1 MDASW
6 QGRQLMKFLDQ
17 IAELETRT
25 KSLLDASDKLS
36 NVMGDAA
43 RQLAEVQQA
52 LANAPKAWGIDVKVN
67 GQEFTICERDGL
79 VLFAALTRCL
89 EGEEVAVK
97 LASGQTPKL
106 RLTDLEQLASVIIG
120 AA

>member
-1 MDASW
+1 
-6 QGRQLMKFLDQ
+6 MKFLDDIAALKAATDALLQ
-17 IAELETRT
+17 AKDDLSNTMGEAALQLAKVQKAIAE
-25 KSLLDASDKLS
+25 
-36 NVMGDAA
+36 
-43 RQLAEVQQA
+43 
-52 LANAPKAWGIDVKVN
+52 APAPWGIDVKVN
-67 GQEFTICERDGL
+67 GQEFRICERDGL

-89 EGEEVAVK
+89 EGEEVPVK

>member
-1 MDASW
+1 
-6 QGRQLMKFLDQ
+6 MKFLDK
-17 IAELETRT
+17 IEVLEARAEALTSQLDDVQRA
-25 KSLLDASDKLS
+25 KDDLANLL
-36 NVMGDAA
+36 GDAA

-52 LANAPKAWGIDVKVN
+52 IANAPKPWGIDVKVN

-89 EGEEVAVK
+89 EGEEVSPK

>member
-1 MDASW
+1 
-6 QGRQLMKFLDQ
+6 MKFLDD
-17 IAELETRT
+17 IAAL
-25 KSLLDASDKLS
+25 KSEAEKLRADIAAALAAKDELS
-36 NVMGDAA
+36 NTLGDAA

-52 LANAPKAWGIDVKVN
+52 IANAPKAWGIDVKVN

-106 RLTDLEQLASVIIG
+106 RLTDLEHLASVIIG

>member
-1 MDASW
+1 
-6 QGRQLMKFLDQ
+6 MKFLDD
-17 IAELETRT
+17 IAAL
-25 KSLLDASDKLS
+25 KSEAEKLRADIGLALAAKEELS
-36 NVMGDAA
+36 NTLGDAA

-52 LANAPKAWGIDVKVN
+52 IANAPKAWGLDVKVN
-67 GQEFTICERDGL
+67 GQEFHICERDGL

-89 EGEEVAVK
+89 EGDEVPVK